1 VRAWNNS
8 PNTRKIPPI
17 IFSAGEIDSFEEKV
31 PWSALMS
38 ESVFNAYF
46 QTYFSTMKSSIILT
60 IASLPLL
67 IVSCA
72 PKGGSND
79 YDVSNPY
86 AAPDYSASDVGGP
99 YQASDVNPAYDAP
112 AVYEDTTPAPYD
124 ATASIPTPAAP
135 ASAAPRQVV
144 SSSKTHIV
152 GSGDSLWKISKKYG
166 VSIDAIK
173 QANGMKNDTAVLGA
187 KLKIPMN

>member
-1 VRAWNNS
+1 
-8 PNTRKIPPI
+8 
-17 IFSAGEIDSFEEKV
+17 
-31 PWSALMS
+31 
-38 ESVFNAYF
+38 
-46 QTYFSTMKSSIILT
+46 MKSSIILT

-72 PKGGSND
+72 PKGGAND

-99 YQASDVNPAYDAP
+99 YQAADVNPAYDAP
-112 AVYEDTTPAPYD
+112 AAYEDSAPTPYD
-124 ATASIPTPAAP
+124 AAASTPAQAVPRP
-135 ASAAPRQVV
+135 AAN
-144 SSSKTHIV
+144 SSKTHVV
-152 GSGDSLWKISKKYG
+152 GRGDSLWKISKKYG

-187 KLKIPMN
+187 KLKIPAN

>member
-1 VRAWNNS
+1 
-8 PNTRKIPPI
+8 
-17 IFSAGEIDSFEEKV
+17 
-31 PWSALMS
+31 
-38 ESVFNAYF
+38 
-46 QTYFSTMKSSIILT
+46 MKSSIILT
-60 IASLPLL
+60 ITSLPLL
-67 IVSCA
+67 FVSCA
-72 PKGGSND
+72 SKGGGND

-86 AAPDYSASDVGGP
+86 AAPDYSASDVGSP

-124 ATASIPTPAAP
+124 ATAPIPTPTAP
-135 ASAAPRQVV
+135 ASATPRAAA

-152 GSGDSLWKISKKYG
+152 GRGDSLWKISKKYG